1 MIYLQLQIIWVEWE
15 EDIIWHMLK
24 IIRMVIGMNLMIIL
38 LSKFHNNLLLVIM
51 HMSYFIKRKTSDI
64 YKIK

>member
-1 MIYLQLQIIWVEWE
+1 
-15 EDIIWHMLK
+15 MLK